1 MFLVHP
7 KFGIQASAD
16 GWIAEGE
23 IKTTVVETS
32 GLSEV
37 VELNGAVSISGSE
50 PSAGTNHSSPK
61 FNFDEFDRTL
71 SKLNLI

>member
-1 MFLVHP
+1 M
-7 KFGIQASAD
+7 
-16 GWIAEGE
+16 
-23 IKTTVVETS
+23 KTTVVETS